1 MPRPTSQQT
10 ELPFEAASPPKRAP
24 RRSAKN
30 AAAPAAATPAVG
42 RRGER
47 PAPASGLVVRKSPE
61 RQKLEAQEKEHARLL
76 REIEKSKLRCEATEQ
91 VARDAHEELYRE
103 TTGLRARLSSA
114 LKELHQIFAAL
125 LSPKSRLG
133 RTDRAALRRFYQQVL
148 GGLPELD
155 LEEAAPES
163 EDERDGPPPPFE
175 GVGAGADQPR
185 EHASAHKPSE
195 GNTGLLRALYK
206 KLAVALHPDRAR
218 DPDESARLTA
228 VMKEVT
234 RAYAEEDLAR
244 LVEIDRSWLAQNPE
258 GDAALDLERRAAALV
273 AANRE
278 LRRQLRALTARLREL
293 EEVLP
298 GVSRRGKRPPNAA
311 EIAAT
316 TLQAL
321 EQELADLERMRDAAR
336 DLFQGR
342 SSVFEFLT
350 GPRRPADA
358 PDPLGERFEQ
368 MFEELLEDMAERA
381 RADTRR
387 KPRRR

>member
-1 MPRPTSQQT
+1 MTV
-10 ELPFEAASPPKRAP
+10 F
-24 RRSAKN
+24 
-30 AAAPAAATPAVG
+30 
-42 RRGER
+42 
-47 PAPASGLVVRKSPE
+47 GLVVRKSPE
-61 RQKLEAQEKEHARLL
+61 RLKLEAQEKEHARLL

-91 VARDAHEELYRE
+91 VSREAHDELYRE

-114 LKELHQIFAAL
+114 LEELHQIFASL

-133 RTDRAALRRFYQQVL
+133 RSDRAALRRFYQQVL
-148 GGLPELD
+148 GGLPPD
-155 LEEAAPES
+155 VGEAAPES
-163 EDERDGPPPPFE
+163 RDASDSPPPPFE
-175 GVGAGADQPR
+175 GEWAGAHQPG

-195 GNTGLLRALYK
+195 GNTSLLRALYK

-218 DPDESARLTA
+218 DPNESARLTA

-234 RAYAEEDLAR
+234 RAYAEEDLAK
-244 LVEIDRSWLAQNPE
+244 LVEIDRSWLVQNPE
-258 GDAALDLERRAAALV
+258 GDAALDLERRAAALIE
-273 AANRE
+273 ANRE

-350 GPRRPADA
+350 GPRSPADA
-358 PDPLGERFEQ
+358 PDPLGDRFEQ